1 MKCRTTLQLLLAA
14 MTLLGMPAMAAAA
27 TPPAATADTATAANV
42 TVTYD
47 QPEKFTETRKLRSLA
62 PTRLDDGYLK
72 TLKTYIE
79 TRAGKMLPPGER
91 LDIVVTDID
100 RAGSFEPWR
109 RGTMQE
115 VRIIK
120 DIYPPRIDLH
130 FRLLDA
136 SGKVIREIVAT
147 TGTKGS
153 SIAEDRLGGLQ
164 EFASKH
170 PDFKVLQVQYGV
182 ELREDGIKATEN
194 YLSAYPGPGFDG
206 IWNYDDGA
214 AIGAAAALKQAN
226 LTGKVHVTGFDAE
239 ADGAQAI
246 KAGDILADS
255 GGQFVDGGFT
265 YIMAYDYLNGHEPK
279 NPYVVMDYLLVTK
292 DNVDKYIEQFGSGMP
307 PYDVKKMSVTYN
319 PNASTDDFKIA
330 IQ

>member
-1 MKCRTTLQLLLAA
+1 MKCRTALQMLLAA
-14 MTLLGMPAMAAAA
+14 TTLLGMPAMAAAA
-27 TPPAATADTATAANV
+27 TPPAATATAANV

-109 RGTMQE
+109 RGAMQE

-136 SGKVIREIVAT
+136 NGKVIREGAR
-147 TGTKGS
+147 K
-153 SIAEDRLGGLQ
+153 
-164 EFASKH
+164 
-170 PDFKVLQVQYGV
+170 
-182 ELREDGIKATEN
+182 LRD
-194 YLSAYPGPGFDG
+194 PGFMS
-206 IWNYDDGA
+206 
-214 AIGAAAALKQAN
+214 
-226 LTGKVHVTGFDAE
+226 
-239 ADGAQAI
+239 
-246 KAGDILADS
+246 S
-255 GGQFVDGGFT
+255 GGVTSSNDNLR
-265 YIMAYDYLNGHEPK
+265 YEKA
-279 NPYVVMDYLLVTK
+279 LLDRWLRK
-292 DNVDKYIEQFGSGMP
+292 GPDQL
-307 PYDVKKMSVTYN
+307 
-319 PNASTDDFKIA
+319 
-330 IQ
+330 